1 MTEIERV
8 RTYLQ
13 EKAPYLSIIEFDTD
27 TSTSFLAAQ
36 ALGTE
41 VGRIAKS
48 IVFKSKKED
57 YLMIVSTGD
66 VRINSKAVK
75 ELAGAKVRM
84 ADADEVFE
92 VTGYR
97 PGGVCPFALKTEV
110 PVYLDESLKRFDV
123 VYAAA
128 GTANTALPI
137 SFEQLQLVTGGIP
150 CKVSE

>member
-1 MTEIERV
+1 MTELIRV

-13 EKAPYLSIIEFDTD
+13 EKAPDLTIIEFDTD

-48 IVFKSKKED
+48 IVFKTKKEE
-57 YLMIVSTGD
+57 YIMIVSAGD

-75 ELAGAKVRM
+75 ELVGSKVSM
-84 ADADEVFE
+84 ANGEEVYE
-92 VTGYR
+92 VTGFQ
-97 PGGVCPFALKTEV
+97 PGGVCPFALKTHL
-110 PVYLDESLKRFDV
+110 PIYLDESLKRFDV
-123 VYAAA
+123 VYTAA
-128 GTANTALPI
+128 GTANSVLPI
-137 SFEQLQLVTGGIP
+137 TFEQLQLVTNGIP